1 MNRIVYTIKH
11 FLKWMRNGIAF
22 VYTWLVLLL
31 LVRNQIFGIESVST
45 SGLVKLF
52 VMVTGAVML
61 FCICFLKGI
70 IKNMSFLMRLT
81 VCMISIV
88 LFEIFGFYW
97 IGIFTE
103 KGTIKQWFVFG
114 GIVLVLYFCCIGI
127 SYVIN
132 KKKGALYTKNLIE
145 YQKERSIVHG
155 KNQREFESSIF

>member
-1 MNRIVYTIKH
+1 MNKTMYTIKR
-11 FLKWMRNGIAF
+11 FLKWMRNGVAF

-31 LVRNQIFGIESVST
+31 LVRNQILGIGSVST

-52 VMVTGAVML
+52 VMVTGAVLL

-81 VCMISIV
+81 ICMISIV

-103 KGTIKQWFVFG
+103 KGTIKQWFLFG
-114 GIVLVLYFCCIGI
+114 GIVFVLYFCCISI
-127 SYVIN
+127 DYVIN
-132 KKKGALYTKNLIE
+132 NKKGDLYTKNLIE

-155 KNQREFESSIF
+155 KNEGEFESSVS

>member
-1 MNRIVYTIKH
+1 MNRTGYTIKH
-11 FLKWMRNGIAF
+11 FFKWMRNGIAF

-45 SGLVKLF
+45 LELAKLF
-52 VMVTGAVML
+52 VMVTGAVLL

-81 VCMISIV
+81 ICMISIV

-103 KGTIKQWFVFG
+103 KSTIKQWFIFG
-114 GIVLVLYFCCIGI
+114 GIVLVLYFCCISI

-132 KKKGALYTKNLIE
+132 KEKGDLYTKNLIE

-155 KNQREFESSIF
+155 KNEREFESSIS